1 MNKSLNNMSETPKRV
16 NGLIIYQ
23 PYQSRTPDG
32 FSGSCPICKTEN
44 RNNNIKEKITYC
56 QNCGQ
61 PLDWSNDTVEIIYN
75 KPDEKEYKRGLLL
88 YFLSYII
95 QIIAIVIEFIL
106 IFITCK
112 DIEPTFLLFILLGLI
127 LSFCISLMCFSVKIQ
142 KKIPAVILYTRI
154 LKKNKA
160 KKITRQEYKYNK
172 FLEIEIAEKLSS
184 PQDII
189 AFDLSLMNTIYKENI
204 PETIID
210 FTKNELTVRDV
221 SFCRIDTKGEE
232 QPDECFKN
240 PYAL

>member
-1 MNKSLNNMSETPKRV
+1 MNKSLNNTSETPKRV
-16 NGLIIYQ
+16 NSLIIYQ
-23 PYQSRTPDG
+23 PYQSHTPDG
-32 FSGSCPICKTEN
+32 FSGSCPICKTDN
-44 RNNNIKEKITYC
+44 RNNNIKEKVTYC

-61 PLDWSNDTVEIIYN
+61 PLDWSNDTVEIIYD
-75 KPDEKEYKRGLLL
+75 KPDEKKYKRGLLL

-127 LSFCISLMCFSVKIQ
+127 LSFCVSLMYFSVKIQ
-142 KKIPAVILYTRI
+142 KKIPARILYTRI
-154 LKKNKA
+154 LKKNKTE
-160 KKITRQEYKYNK
+160 KIIRQEYKYNK
-172 FLEIEIAEKLSS
+172 FLEIEFS
-184 PQDII
+184 PSQDII
-189 AFDLSLMNTIYKENI
+189 DLDLSLMNAIYKENI

-221 SFCRIDTKGEE
+221 QFFRADAEEEE

-240 PYAL
+240 PYSL